1 MAVEKDFQQKVSA
14 TPDVGL
20 PGQLVDG
27 YYVPTALTYVS
38 NGALEAGQF
47 AFAENNKNDEM
58 PQAHDKKASGICLG
72 VVLRALTGMI
82 ESPFVAGT
90 NKYAKN
96 TAITI
101 AARGRVYFKVAAGT
115 PALGNY
121 VIVDPANGNVTFN
134 AEAST
139 ANNTGWKVVRL
150 PVGKAAAA
158 TGDIIIIENLG

>member
-1 MAVEKDFQQKVSA
+1 MAENDFQKKVGA

-38 NGALEAGQF
+38 NGELQAGQF

-58 PQAHDKKASGICLG
+58 PLAHNKKASGICLG
-72 VVLRALTGMI
+72 VVLRALTGML
-82 ESPFVAGT
+82 ESPFIAGS

-101 AARGRVYFKVAAGT
+101 AARGRVYFKVEAGT

-121 VIVDPANGNVTFN
+121 VIVDPADGAVTFN
-134 AEAST
+134 ADVAT
-139 ANNTGWKVVRL
+139 ANNTGWQVVRL

-158 TGDIIIIENLG
+158 AGDIVIIENLG

>member
-1 MAVEKDFQQKVSA
+1 MAENDFQKKVGA

-27 YYVPTALTYVS
+27 YYVPTAITYVS
-38 NGALEAGQF
+38 NGELQAGQF

-58 PQAHDKKASGICLG
+58 PLAHDKKTSGICLG
-72 VVLRALTGMI
+72 VVLRALTGML
-82 ESPFVAGT
+82 ESPFIAGS

-101 AARGRVYFKVAAGT
+101 AARGRVYFKVEAGT
-115 PALGNY
+115 PALGHY
-121 VIVDPANGNVTFN
+121 VIVDPADGAVTFN
-134 AEAST
+134 ADVAT
-139 ANNTGWKVVRL
+139 ANNTGWQVVRL

-158 TGDIIIIENLG
+158 AGDIVIIENLG

>member
-1 MAVEKDFQQKVSA
+1 MVENDFQKKVSA

-38 NGALEAGQF
+38 NGELQAGQF

-58 PQAHDKKASGICLG
+58 PLAHNKKTSGICLG
-72 VVLRALTGMI
+72 VVLRALTGML
-82 ESPFVAGT
+82 ESPFIAGS

-101 AARGRVYFKVAAGT
+101 AARGRVYFKVEAGT

-121 VIVDPANGNVTFN
+121 VIVDPADGAVTFN
-134 AEAST
+134 ADATT
-139 ANNTGWKVVRL
+139 ANNTGWQVVRL
-150 PVGKAAAA
+150 PVGKDAAAA
-158 TGDIIIIENLG
+158 GDIVIIENLG

>member
-1 MAVEKDFQQKVSA
+1 MAENDFQKKVGA

-38 NGALEAGQF
+38 NGELQAGQF

-58 PQAHDKKASGICLG
+58 PLAHDKKTSGICLG
-72 VVLRALTGMI
+72 VVLRALTGML
-82 ESPFVAGT
+82 ESPFIAGS

-101 AARGRVYFKVAAGT
+101 AARGRVYFKVEAGT
-115 PALGNY
+115 PALGHY
-121 VIVDPANGNVTFN
+121 VIVDPADGAVTFN
-134 AEAST
+134 ADVAT
-139 ANNTGWKVVRL
+139 ANNTGWQVVRL

-158 TGDIIIIENLG
+158 AGDIVIIENLG

>member
-1 MAVEKDFQQKVSA
+1 MAENDFQKKVSA

-38 NGALEAGQF
+38 NGELQAGQF

-58 PQAHDKKASGICLG
+58 PLAHNKKTSGICLG
-72 VVLRALTGMI
+72 VVLRALTGML
-82 ESPFVAGT
+82 ESPFIAGS

-101 AARGRVYFKVAAGT
+101 AARGRVYFKVEAGA
-115 PALGNY
+115 PALGHY
-121 VIVDPANGNVTFN
+121 VIVDPATGAVTFN
-134 AEAST
+134 ADVAT

-150 PVGKAAAA
+150 PVGKTAAAA
-158 TGDIIIIENLG
+158 GDIVIIENLG

>member
-1 MAVEKDFQQKVSA
+1 MAENDFQKKVSA

-27 YYVPTALTYVS
+27 YYVPTAITYVS
-38 NGALEAGQF
+38 NGELQAGQF

-58 PQAHDKKASGICLG
+58 PLAHNKKASGICLG
-72 VVLRALTGMI
+72 VVLRALTGML
-82 ESPFVAGT
+82 ESPFIAGS

-101 AARGRVYFKVAAGT
+101 AARGRVYFKVEAGT

-121 VIVDPANGNVTFN
+121 VIVDPADGAVTFN
-134 AEAST
+134 ADAAT
-139 ANNTGWKVVRL
+139 TNNTGWQVVRL
-150 PVGKAAAA
+150 PVGKSAAAA
-158 TGDIIIIENLG
+158 GDIVIIENLG